1 VKAVAES
8 AMREVIGRSEI
19 QPILTGA
26 RQNIETAVHDLMQK
40 VLDGYQAGV
49 QVTQV
54 QMQKVDPP
62 AQVIDSFR
70 EVQAARADLVRLQ
83 NEAETYAN
91 QKVPD
96 ARGAASKI
104 LQDAEG
110 YKSQTVAEATG
121 QASRFT
127 KVYEEYKKAPQVT
140 RQRIYLETMER
151 VFGGTDKIILDS
163 GSTQGGGGNNN
174 SGVIPVLPLNEMTR
188 RPATGGTQ

>member
-26 RQNIETAVHDLMQK
+26 RQSIETSVHELMQK
-40 VLDGYQAGV
+40 VLDTYQAGV

-54 QMQKVDPP
+54 QLQKVDPP
-62 AQVIDSFR
+62 AQVIESFR

-96 ARGAASKI
+96 ARGQASKI
-104 LQDAEG
+104 LQDAEA

-121 QASRFT
+121 QASRFG

-140 RQRIYLETMER
+140 RQRLYLETMER

-163 GSTQGGGGNNN
+163 GSSAQGGGNN
-174 SGVIPVLPLNEMTR
+174 SGVVPILPLNEMTR
-188 RPATGGTQ
+188 RPTTGGTQ